1 MEMGSPQMGFFSSPS
16 PFPYRDYHMETGN
29 PNEIFFSYGDF
40 FLNPQI
46 KMVMDTIWK
55 WVRDWRVT
63 IRKWGAVNPRF
74 NMVIRI
80 WKRGAKNNQSP
91 YRNGHY
97 PFSFG
102 DVSILIS
109 WASLL
114 ITTM

>member
-1 MEMGSPQMGFFSSPS
+1 METGSPQMGFFSSPS

-29 PNEIFFSYGDF
+29 PNENLFSYGDF
-40 FLNPQI
+40 FLNPQ
-46 KMVMDTIWK
+46 MVMDTIWK
-55 WVRDWRVT
+55 WGVT
-63 IRKWGAVNPRF
+63 IWKWGAVNPSF
-74 NMVIRI
+74 NMVIPI

-91 YRNGHY
+91 YRNGDY

-102 DVSILIS
+102 DVSIHIS